1 MPMPND
7 FVEDVLRIKN
17 IEKQLDERATIAT
30 NAINRAEKAEAKVK
44 ELEEAAMTVSMT
56 NVGKMMADN
65 LRLEKR
71 IKELEALLAENT
83 PAGGWKVLEDL
94 RARVKELVD
103 QNSVL
108 KAQVVA
114 LQGRLE
120 NQRRRKPTNG

>member
-17 IEKQLDERATIAT
+17 IEKQLDERAK
-30 NAINRAEKAEAKVK
+30 RAEAAEAQIEELRAALADMTNGYAEFMVRADKAE
-44 ELEEAAMTVSMT
+44 
-56 NVGKMMADN
+56 
-65 LRLEKR
+65 
-71 IKELEALLAENT
+71 
-83 PAGGWKVLEDL
+83 
-94 RARVKELVD
+94 ARVKELLD

-120 NQRRRKPTNG
+120 NQRRRKPNNDQTSNNRLP